1 MHTLHRDKTPKKI
14 LIFGFFLDFFGFL
27 DVFLDVFLDFF
38 GFLDVF
44 LDFFWIFLDFWTY
57 FWIFLDFFLDVLYVN
72 FLDLRPNVEM
82 QILLNDIG
90 AKP

>member
-1 MHTLHRDKTPKKI
+1 MHTLRRPNLHSPPHTSRQNSKI
-14 LIFGFFLDFFGFL
+14 GRIFGS
-27 DVFLDVFLDFF
+27 
-38 GFLDVF
+38 LDVF

-82 QILLNDIG
+82 QIFT
-90 AKP
+90 